1 MIIVIAHPISHDA
14 TQYGWFPCGAVLG
27 WVGVDRLRPTRNL
40 KSAHIIKVHITKRHN
55 SELLGRQ
62 PGNITQDY
70 LQSAFFICFYLFA
83 I

>member
-1 MIIVIAHPISHDA
+1 MPRNMGGFRV
-14 TQYGWFPCGAVLG
+14 VLC